1 MARLTNKRGQ
11 GLVEYVLVVVLMA
24 IVAIGAIRLLSNSTQ
39 RGLTKS
45 ARALDQEFNA
55 IGS

>member
-24 IVAIGAIRLLSNSTQ
+24 IVAIGAIRILGQ
-39 RGLTKS
+39 RTRDGLKKS
-45 ARALDQEFNA
+45 SDALEHEFR
-55 IGS
+55 S